1 MRHFLPMNFRYFLPK
16 FRFFSKSSS
25 IEKICFHF
33 MLIQV
38 HFARLSSNTA
48 SCVILYALVNAVA
61 PHFMRRTRSQL
72 NHVLDCI
79 SIQQQQKNDYY
90 YCSTRVGFHENYFQT
105 FFTHRPSL
113 ELQYK
118 TSFFISLPL
127 LYLIKMW
134 QCRESSSFFLLY
146 YVFITSF
153 RVLEND
159 ENNQKLSD
167 FRVEIRD

>member
-1 MRHFLPMNFRYFLPK
+1 MRHFFLPMNFRYFLPK

-90 YCSTRVGFHENYFQT
+90 CSSTRVGFHENYFQT
-105 FFTHRPSL
+105 FFTHHRSL
-113 ELQYK
+113 YRTKPPFLLAPLSVVPHK
-118 TSFFISLPL
+118 NVVVSGIFF
-127 LYLIKMW
+127 
-134 QCRESSSFFLLY
+134 FFLLY
-146 YVFITSF
+146 YLFITSF
-153 RVLEND
+153 KGSEN
-159 ENNQKLSD
+159 
-167 FRVEIRD
+167 R